1 MSAPQSAN
9 DKQVAGTHYQEN
21 GEQLWDRI
29 WRRYGSGYF
38 VGNIEKYIER
48 YRKKDGLKDLEKARH
63 YLEKLIEL
71 ETALASKTITHS

>member
-29 WRRYGSGYF
+29 WRRYGPGYF